1 MNTSFRIAVLASVG
15 LLAGCVSFGPEPPES
30 LLTLTP
36 ASMAPAGTTLSG
48 DAGTALAMTEFDVP
62 SALNVTRVPVQVT
75 DTNIAY
81 LQDAVWAEKPA
92 RLLRRLIAETIRA
105 RSGRLVI
112 DGDDPG
118 AMAEDRLTG
127 TLRTFGYDA
136 RDGSVRV
143 VLDAARPGEGSAV
156 VTRRFEAVVPGV
168 APDVASVGPALNQAA
183 NDVAGQVADWIG

>member
-1 MNTSFRIAVLASVG
+1 MNHSLRLACLAPAF
-15 LLAGCVSFGPEPPES
+15 LLAGCISFGPEPPES

-36 ASMAPAGTTLSG
+36 ATMAPAGTTTSG

-75 DTNIAY
+75 DTRIAY

-127 TLRTFGYDA
+127 TVRAFGYDA
-136 RDGSVRV
+136 RDGSVR
-143 VLDAARPGEGSAV
+143 LIFDAARPGEGSAV
-156 VTRRFEAVVPGV
+156 VTRRFEAVVPGI
-168 APDVASVGPALNQAA
+168 APDAASVGPALNQAA
-183 NDVAGQVADWIG
+183 NDVAGQVAEWVS